1 MVKKSNIMVKKT
13 KFLWNGIT
21 IYPVWKLKIFSRE
34 LNIPGKDVKKMV
46 KKIELF
52 QDVDRVFS
60 FENTVAK
67 N

>member
-1 MVKKSNIMVKKT
+1 MT
-13 KFLWNGIT
+13 
-21 IYPVWKLKIFSRE
+21 YRDE
-34 LNIPGKDVKKMV
+34 KKMV

-60 FENTVAK
+60 LENTVAK

>member
-1 MVKKSNIMVKKT
+1 M
-13 KFLWNGIT
+13 
-21 IYPVWKLKIFSRE
+21 
-34 LNIPGKDVKKMV
+34 DVKMMV

-60 FENTVAK
+60 FENTAAK